1 MLTLPPARVPRAEGA
16 GRRRRGGPE
25 GRGEAGPS
33 GTGRRCKK
41 RAGARA
47 REREIDIYKEREGER
62 KARRSIRESVFVFLF
77 FNFERQK
84 LWTRRGVRWTKTEA

>member
-41 RAGARA
+41 RAGAGARA
-47 REREIDIYKEREGER
+47 REIDIYKERERGGEEGA
-62 KARRSIRESVFVFLF
+62 KIYQGECLCFFVF
-77 FNFERQK
+77 
-84 LWTRRGVRWTKTEA
+84 